1 MKKLIYK
8 NLISMIIFFLLPMF
22 YFENGD
28 KYGIPDVN
36 PKLVYVFIFAG
47 VFYLLFLNVKSI
59 KLFRGKGKLIPIFFI
74 LIPSF
79 VILYFILGYI
89 AFSRYTILG

>member
-47 VFYLLFLNVKSI
+47 VFYLLFL
-59 KLFRGKGKLIPIFFI
+59 
-74 LIPSF
+74 
-79 VILYFILGYI
+79 
-89 AFSRYTILG
+89 